1 MRNNATFY
9 LAAVFAVSLMASQV
23 MAAEQKTTLMLGGKF
38 CEFYPKEIT
47 DAMMAVKGVTGVDLK
62 SMKGHAIVA
71 HDGSVKPEALVPA
84 MKGVK
89 GTKMGMEWYCT
100 AEAMK

>member
-1 MRNNATFY
+1 MNSITKLVIAMAFGVA
-9 LAAVFAVSLMASQV
+9 LIAAQV
-23 MAAEQKTTLMLGGKF
+23 EAADQKTTLMLGGKF

-47 DAMMAVKGVTGVDLK
+47 DAVMGVKGVKTVDLK
-62 SMKGHAIVA
+62 SMKGHAVVT
-71 HDGSVKPEALVPA
+71 HDGTVKPETLVTA